1 MVPIDFDRLIIAVA
15 LVAGLVALG
24 LGVIV
29 GWLFL

>member
-1 MVPIDFDRLIIAVA
+1 MVPIDFEKLIIRGA
-15 LVAGLVALG
+15 LVVGLVALG